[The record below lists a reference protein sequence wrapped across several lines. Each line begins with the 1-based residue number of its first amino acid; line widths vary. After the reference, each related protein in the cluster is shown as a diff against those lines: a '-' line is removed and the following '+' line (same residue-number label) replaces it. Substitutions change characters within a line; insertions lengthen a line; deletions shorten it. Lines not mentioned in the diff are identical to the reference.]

1 MNRSICS
8 DKLEPP
14 IARFASGFVEQA
26 LAVCDP
32 ERLVEQ
38 HMDLDSFRSPTH
50 LIAFGKASAAMAM
63 ACNDELGDRF
73 VDGVVLCPEDLIP
86 DDEALMG
93 LEFHGVD
100 HPNPTPRNVKASER
114 VIEYVRSIPAEHSCL
129 VCISGGGSAH
139 LCSPASG
146 VTLEEIIE
154 RTRGLNAAGT
164 TIQQLNRVRKQ
175 LETLKGGGLAREL
188 SHIKHIE
195 ACVLSDVMGD
205 DLDTIASGP
214 MRDAE
219 RSIKHT
225 IIGDHQTLRSGCVAF
240 ICALGFDG
248 NIETMDAL
256 GESSDA
262 GRSLAGMYADQETQ
276 TACIAT
282 GETTVDATGSNGI
295 GGPCQEMV
303 LAAGVELMRLN
314 RSDWVVIGLA
324 SDGIDGPTDAAGAV
338 LTSGMLAKQGVLQ
351 DARKA
356 LETHD
361 SLTFLRA
368 IGAQIVTGAT
378 GTNLND
384 VVLIAPSE
392 VLGKAP
398 SRLK

>member
-1 MNRSICS
+1 MA
-8 DKLEPP
+8 
-14 IARFASGFVEQA
+14 IACRDG
-26 LAVCDP
+26 
-32 ERLVEQ
+32 
-38 HMDLDSFRSPTH
+38 
-50 LIAFGKASAAMAM
+50 
-63 ACNDELGDRF
+63 LGDRF

-86 DDEALMG
+86 DDEAPTG

-100 HPNPTPRNVKASER
+100 HPNPTSRNVVATER
-114 VIEYVRSIPAEHSCL
+114 VIEFARSIPANHSCL

-146 VTLEEIIE
+146 VTLEKIIE
-154 RTRGLNAAGT
+154 RTRALNVAGS

-188 SHIKHIE
+188 SHVNHDE

-219 RSIKHT
+219 HSIKHT
-225 IIGDHQTLRSGCVAF
+225 IIGNHQTLRSGCVAF
-240 ICALGFDG
+240 IRELGFDG
-248 NIETMDAL
+248 YIETMDAL
-256 GESSDA
+256 GESSDS
-262 GRSLAGMYADQETQ
+262 GRSLAALYANQQTP

-282 GETTVDATGSNGI
+282 GETTVDASGSKGI

-324 SDGIDGPTDAAGAV
+324 SDGIDGPTDVAGAV
-338 LTSGMLAKQGVLQ
+338 LTPEMLADQGVLKSAQ
-351 DARKA
+351 KA
-356 LETHD
+356 LEMHD
-361 SLTFLRA
+361 SLTFLGS

-384 VVLIAPSE
+384 AVLIAPSE
-392 VLGKAP
+392 VLGKA
-398 SRLK
+398 